1 MGQSAMVLVP
11 VRMEDIKP
19 LQEAIRNLHGCGS
32 RWLRSEPI
40 HETFR
45 GATVWQGQVEV
56 FQLYGHT
63 EARRCYAWS
72 YVTDEKTGRQ
82 KFHAVLGVTPVNSA
96 VDAVRA
102 VIAADWQ
109 D

>member
-1 MGQSAMVLVP
+1 MPDL
-11 VRMEDIKP
+11 KP
-19 LQEAIRNLHGCGS
+19 LQEAIWNLHGCGS

-63 EARRCYAWS
+63 EALPRSTSSAQSRKA
-72 YVTDEKTGRQ
+72 DRGRLGCSLAAYESDAGRYGQ
-82 KFHAVLGVTPVNSA
+82 DRLGRVLAPHG
-96 VDAVRA
+96 D
-102 VIAADWQ
+102 VILRPRV
-109 D
+109 

>member
-1 MGQSAMVLVP
+1 MVLVP
-11 VRMEDIKP
+11 VKMEDIKP
-19 LQEAIRNLHGCGS
+19 LQEAIWNLHGCGS

-45 GATVWQGQVEV
+45 GATVWRGQVEV
-56 FQLYGHT
+56 FQLYSHT

-72 YVTDEKTGRQ
+72 YVTDEKTGQR
-82 KFHAVLGVTPVNSA
+82 KFHAVLGIPPISSA